1 MAVDKRRRRRRMT
14 AKLSIRRRDD
24 WVATVNKWASGNH
37 ISPMPYQQPFSFSAA
52 SPNNFHG
59 KANTVKHCP
68 QGWQGREGKTG
79 TLREISHPAG
89 NWVARMTSNKLRQVG
104 ASPGNAQV
112 SGMMFE
118 IWPFKNSTSSEVA
131 RWWND
136 DNYTKFSMRDI
147 LVVVMM
153 MMIMKMIVRQPEK
166 LAFRYPNIN

>member
-1 MAVDKRRRRRRMT
+1 MIELQPLISELVVITSRRCLTNNLSHFRLLRPTTST
-14 AKLSIRRRDD
+14 AK
-24 WVATVNKWASGNH
+24 
-37 ISPMPYQQPFSFSAA
+37 Q
-52 SPNNFHG
+52 
-59 KANTVKHCP
+59 TVKHCP